1 MKRLLYALSLV
12 FLLSA
17 CQPMAPPV
25 VRVAPEPVGVA
36 TEPAVSVVE
45 DKIANAMSGGP
56 AVITAEAAILEW
68 PDEPGTEFVEL
79 RPGSNGWTCLTD
91 RSTTPGNDPMCLN
104 ETFLAMVQALN
115 ASTEAPSTGIGIG
128 YMLQEGGPVG
138 TPPHMMIFTPR
149 SQEDLAALSTDMDS
163 LTWVTGWHMFPE
175 TSYAHLMLAVPSVPE
190 AVSVEEDKIANAMSG
205 GPAVITA
212 EAAILEWPDE
222 PGTEFVELRPGS
234 NGWTCLTA
242 RSTTPGN
249 DPMCLNETFL
259 AMVQAF
265 DASTEAPSTGIGIG
279 YMLQEGGPVGTPPH
293 MMIFTPRS
301 QEDLAALSTDMDSL
315 TWVTGWHMFPETSYA
330 HLMLAVPQPSN

>member
-1 MKRLLYALSLV
+1 MKRLFYALFVV

-25 VRVAPEPVGVA
+25 VRVAPEPVDVA

-56 AVITAEAAILEW
+56 AMIAAEATIMEW
-68 PDEPGTEFVEL
+68 PDV
-79 RPGSNGWTCLTD
+79 
-91 RSTTPGNDPMCLN
+91 
-104 ETFLAMVQALN
+104 
-115 ASTEAPSTGIGIG
+115 
-128 YMLQEGGPVG
+128 
-138 TPPHMMIFTPR
+138 
-149 SQEDLAALSTDMDS
+149 
-163 LTWVTGWHMFPE
+163 
-175 TSYAHLMLAVPSVPE
+175 
-190 AVSVEEDKIANAMSG
+190 
-205 GPAVITA
+205 
-212 EAAILEWPDE
+212 

-242 RSTTPGN
+242 RSATPGN

-259 AMVQAF
+259 AMVQAL

-330 HLMLAVPQPSN
+330 HLMLAVPQPGN